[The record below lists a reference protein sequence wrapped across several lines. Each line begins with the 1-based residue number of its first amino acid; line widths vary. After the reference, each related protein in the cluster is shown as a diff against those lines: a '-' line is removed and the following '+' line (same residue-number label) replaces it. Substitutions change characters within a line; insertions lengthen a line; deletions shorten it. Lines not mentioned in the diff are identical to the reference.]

1 MPSFLNLSELRIL
14 AVFIYMSPTKRL
26 KHWQFFFI
34 IASLEGGFALFKLL
48 SIPTDSSNALI
59 LGLSASRLLMAVI
72 LFFAIFFFLGLLF
85 LTKRKG
91 KFREYLN
98 PQNYPKAYSLLNW
111 LSFFLALFT
120 SIILFFLRYYDPEKY
135 LPLYLRAAPL
145 VFYIIVLGYQL
156 SLWLFYLRNKTKKS
170 TKPVLS
176 RDEVFVDKI
185 SLIIFAIFL
194 ALFAFVSITR
204 IGLIPDTAYWSEPG
218 IAIQGWQFILAL
230 TLGFLTLLFSYRKTS
245 KKLGN
250 IFIPLLIWSIAVIIW
265 WSVPMEVLKN
275 SFYAPFAYPLGKS
288 LPYSDAGFY
297 DYLSQGLLLGQGF
310 ITQIPPRPLYIVFL
324 TGLRALV
331 GINNYDHIMLGQ
343 TLFYALFPV
352 LLYFLGKTLHSK
364 EAGIVIAF
372 LGIFREWTNLLVS
385 SQTRVSNS
393 RMTLTDLPTALVLGL
408 VALVIIYWLK
418 QSQSL
423 SGAMTK
429 GKSADEGLPFVAG
442 GVFGMLL
449 LLRTQT
455 MLILPFVFLLSFF
468 AYLPNWKKWIK
479 GSLIF
484 IFGLALVISPW
495 LTRNAKLTGK
505 FTFDDPKQLSV
516 LASQYRKTDNL
527 SLDFD
532 YENESVSNSVLEF
545 ALENP
550 LYVSHFIATHFL
562 STEINGLNALPHIEP
577 FYGFQEPINIYW
589 TNWDGHISLAN
600 QFLLV
605 FYLAI
610 IALGIG
616 TAWRKLK
623 WAGLV
628 PLAINLGYALSNG
641 IARFSG
647 WRYDF
652 PGDWVAYFYF
662 GIGFI
667 ELVIILASLLGIS
680 SPSRQGFSPSVKKTP
695 HLYKKIFFSAVFF
708 LIIGFSPILL
718 EKNIPAHYPALT
730 EEELLTAIVPYS
742 AEVATFAEQENAK
755 IVMGRL
761 IYPRYYYRNDG
772 MVSANPWPAY
782 DAQDFSRMGFILIK
796 DKRVD
801 MVFPVKDMPAT
812 FPNGVDVI
820 VLGCLTDTHI
830 ESRLVYVIDEEKT
843 IISEK
848 GFVFCSSG
856 E

>member
-1 MPSFLNLSELRIL
+1 
-14 AVFIYMSPTKRL
+14 MSPTKRL
-26 KHWQFFFI
+26 RYWQFFFL

-48 SIPTDSSNALI
+48 NIPTDSTNTLI
-59 LGLSASRLLMAVI
+59 LGLSTSRLLMAII
-72 LFFAIFFFLGLLF
+72 LLSASLFFLGLLF
-85 LTKRKG
+85 LTKRNEN
-91 KFREYLN
+91 FRAYLN
-98 PQNYPKAYSLLNW
+98 PQKYPKAYSLLNW
-111 LSFFLALFT
+111 FSFFLALFS
-120 SIILFFLRYYDPEKY
+120 SIILFFLRYYDPAKY
-135 LPLYLRAAPL
+135 LPHYLRAAPL
-145 VFYIIVLGYQL
+145 AFYMIILGFQL
-156 SLWLFYLRNKTKKS
+156 SFWLLYLRNTTKKS
-170 TKPVLS
+170 VLS
-176 RDEVFVDKI
+176 RDEVSVDKI
-185 SLIIFAIFL
+185 ALIIFAILL
-194 ALFAFVSITR
+194 ALFAFVAISR

-230 TLGFLTLLFSYRKTS
+230 TLGFLTLLFSRHKKTA
-245 KKLGN
+245 KLGN
-250 IFIPLLIWSIAVIIW
+250 IFIPLLIWGIAILIW

-343 TLFYALFPV
+343 TIFYALFPV
-352 LLYFLGKTLHSK
+352 LLYFLGKTLHSR
-364 EAGIVIAF
+364 EAGIVVAF

-429 GKSADEGLPFVAG
+429 GKSADEGLPFIAG
-442 GVFGMLL
+442 GIFGMLL

-455 MLILPFVFLLSFF
+455 MLILPFIFLLSFL
-468 AYLPNWKKWIK
+468 AYFPNWKKWIK
-479 GSLIF
+479 LSLIF
-484 IFGLALVISPW
+484 IFGLVLVVSPW

-532 YENESVSNSVLEF
+532 YENESVSNSVLDF

-589 TNWDGHISLAN
+589 TSWDGHISLAN
-600 QFLLV
+600 QLLLI
-605 FYLAI
+605 FYLAV

-616 TAWRKLK
+616 AAWKKLK

-667 ELVIILASLLGIS
+667 ELVIILASLLS
-680 SPSRQGFSPSVKKTP
+680 MSTPRSKDFSPYLLNKSQYN
-695 HLYKKIFFSAVFF
+695 YKKLFFTSILF

-718 EKNIPAHYPALT
+718 EKNIPAHSPSLT

-742 AEVATFAEQENAK
+742 TEISTFAEQANAK
-755 IVMGRL
+755 IIMGRL
-761 IYPRYYYRNDG
+761 LYPRYYYRNDG
-772 MVSANPWPAY
+772 MISANPWPAY

-796 DKRVD
+796 DKRMD

-820 VLGCLTDTHI
+820 VLGCTTDTHL
-830 ESRLVYVIDEEKT
+830 EVRLVYVMDKEET

-848 GFVFCSSG
+848 GFVPCDSA